1 MTIATQSS
9 DLTKVLR
16 SQTVACADC
25 GEDLRADD
33 DVRCRWCD
41 DNRARR
47 PEDYEL
53 VAAELPEA
61 VAS

>member
-1 MTIATQSS
+1 MTIATQPS
-9 DLTKVLR
+9 DLTEVR
-16 SQTVACADC
+16 PDAVACADC
-25 GEDLRADD
+25 GEDLRVDD

-41 DNRARR
+41 DNRTRR

-53 VAAELPEA
+53 VSADVPEA